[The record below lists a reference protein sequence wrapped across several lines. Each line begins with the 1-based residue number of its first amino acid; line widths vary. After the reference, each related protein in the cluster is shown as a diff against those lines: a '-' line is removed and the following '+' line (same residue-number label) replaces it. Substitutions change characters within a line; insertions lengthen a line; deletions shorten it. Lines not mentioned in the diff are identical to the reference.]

1 MYNINYFVI
10 VTRQKLT
17 LQQKTQNELFERSK
31 WNESNENNLKDT
43 DTYTCVVNKYLSRFT
58 HN

>member
-17 LQQKTQNELFERSK
+17 LQQTTQNELFERSK

-43 DTYTCVVNKYLSRFT
+43 DTYVVNKYLSRFT